1 MATANIHDP
10 SSIEQIYPPDAYAS
24 DASENERRKPAVLK
38 GVRVTSAP
46 DEAGDFTIERA
57 TQQVGE
63 VPGAVF
69 LAPFHRA
76 TAQEDAA
83 VNPESRD
90 GYEAFVSDIIEAAVR
105 FGYRAEESPGRG
117 DARLRGPRQ

>member
-1 MATANIHDP
+1 MATANIHDRG
-10 SSIEQIYPPDAYAS
+10 SIERVYPPDAYAG
-24 DASENERRKPAVLK
+24 DASANERRKPAVLK
-38 GVRVTSAP
+38 GVRITSAP
-46 DEAGDFTIERA
+46 DEAGDFAIGPA

-83 VNPESRD
+83 ADPD
-90 GYEAFVSDIIEAAVR
+90 PQHGYDAFIGDIIAAAR
-105 FGYRAEESPGRG
+105 RAYRAEASPGPG
-117 DARLRGPRQ
+117 DPRLKGLRQ